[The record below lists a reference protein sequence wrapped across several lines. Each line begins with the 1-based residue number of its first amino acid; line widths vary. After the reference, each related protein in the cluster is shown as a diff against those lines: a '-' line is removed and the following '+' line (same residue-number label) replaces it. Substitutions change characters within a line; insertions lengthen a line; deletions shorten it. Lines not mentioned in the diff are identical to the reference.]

1 MRMTSRFDRS
11 RSQTSDV
18 SRSWMNA
25 IRSPAGE
32 GARERARSVAAIASR
47 VHCEAVGASRRVGV
61 GTPPNSSFPIQLST
75 GSGTHSLLDPL
86 QCGEDEAAQGG
97 EMVIALL
104 HEDRRKAQRAEEA
117 PGFAIAAGRDLERAL
132 GVFGGCV

>member
-1 MRMTSRFDRS
+1 MRVTSRFARS

-25 IRSPAGE
+25 MRSPVGE
-32 GARERARSVAAIASR
+32 GARERARSVAAIASS
-47 VHCEAVGASRRVGV
+47 VHCDAVGASRRVGV
-61 GTPPNSSFPIQLST
+61 GTPPNSSFPIHSST

-97 EMVIALL
+97 EMVTALL
-104 HEDRRKAQRAEEA
+104 HEDGREAKRAK
-117 PGFAIAAGRDLERAL
+117 
-132 GVFGGCV
+132 